1 MLSSVFRGHVGW
13 AGFVGVSVYR
23 DGQLVDRTEIRNL
36 ITDTGLNLLRDAL
49 RGEVGDAQI
58 KYVAWGDDTTGPA
71 AGDSVLGNEE
81 GRRQI
86 TRRSILGGAGVLQ
99 TTAIIASIEGNGQI
113 EELGFFAGTDA
124 TAAADSGVL
133 VARVLY
139 SHLKTN
145 LESIQVDRTDTLTR

>member
-23 DGQLVDRTEIRNL
+23 DGQLVDRTEMRNL

-49 RGEVGDAQI
+49 HGDVDDAQI
-58 KYVAWGDDTTGPA
+58 KYVAWGDSATGPA
-71 AGDSVLGNEE
+71 ASDSALGNEE

-86 TRRSILGGAGVLQ
+86 TRRSIFGGTGVLQ
-99 TTAIIASIEGNGQI
+99 TTAIISSIEGNDQI
-113 EELGFFAGTDA
+113 EELGFFAGTAA
-124 TAAADSGVL
+124 TAVAGSGVL

-139 SHLKTN
+139 SHLKTD
-145 LESIQVDRTDTLTR
+145 LESIQVDRTDTLAR